1 MAARSATCWCATS
14 SRVRSSRSS
23 TRIKKRRPA
32 ERANSHASTAVRR
45 LPMCRSADG
54 LGANL
59 PAVTPA
65 IYLAALPRGGF
76 AHFLVVLGE
85 VALDL
90 VDVVL
95 GQVDA
100 AAGAIHD
107 RA

>member
-1 MAARSATCWCATS
+1 MSAL
-14 SRVRSSRSS
+14 VRSSRSS
-23 TRIKKRRPA
+23 TRIRNRRPV

-59 PAVTPA
+59 PTVTPA
-65 IYLAALPRGGF
+65 MYLAALPRGGF
-76 AHFLVVLGE
+76 AHLLVVLGE
-85 VALDL
+85 VALHL

-100 AAGAIHD
+100 AARAVHD
-107 RA
+107 RARRHHAAGH